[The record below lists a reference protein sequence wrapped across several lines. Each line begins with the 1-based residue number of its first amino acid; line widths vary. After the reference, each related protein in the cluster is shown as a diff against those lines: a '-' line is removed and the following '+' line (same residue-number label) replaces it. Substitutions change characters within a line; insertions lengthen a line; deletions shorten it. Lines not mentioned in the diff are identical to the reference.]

1 MQWTGKQSLADIR
14 RGLMDMSHAERNNQE
29 SNSPKERL
37 ARVPKGKN
45 NTIFPANLNLFIVAA
60 KEFVVGFVP

>member
-1 MQWTGKQSLADIR
+1 
-14 RGLMDMSHAERNNQE
+14 MDMSHAERNNQE
-29 SNSPKERL
+29 SNSPKERP